1 MKSAAKKA
9 KSYEPQIG
17 RKWCFYAKKITLK
30 VYYSKFINV
39 LFGNNMI
46 LTGKLLRMVQRILTH
61 LHPGSPAVSIP
72 PCFLS
77 SLSLYTHHTHTQI
90 F

>member
-9 KSYEPQIG
+9 TSYEPRIG

-30 VYYSKFINV
+30 VYYPKFINV

-46 LTGKLLRMVQRILTH
+46 LTGKL
-61 LHPGSPAVSIP
+61 
-72 PCFLS
+72 
-77 SLSLYTHHTHTQI
+77 
-90 F
+90 